1 MNLSAPFIQRPVMTT
16 LVMAAMAVF
25 GLMAYRAL
33 PVSDLP
39 NVDFP
44 TISVTANLPGAS
56 PETMASSVA
65 TPLEREFSTIAGLDS
80 MTSTN
85 FLGSSQLSLQ
95 FSLDRS
101 IDAAAQDVQSAIAR
115 AQSRLPRDMP
125 TPPSY
130 RKVNPADQ
138 PVLYIALSSKT
149 LPMYVVNEYAE
160 TLISPRISTINGV
173 AQVLVNGTQK
183 FAVRVQVD
191 PDLLAARGIGIDEV
205 AEAIRSAN
213 VNLPLGFLDGPQQ
226 AYTVE
231 STGQLQSATGYRD
244 VIVTFREGNAV
255 RLDQL
260 GRVIDGAEND
270 KVAAWR
276 VDEQAIVLQI
286 QKQPGTNTVDVVNRI
301 RAVLPEIRTQIPAAI
316 TLDTLF
322 DRSASIRESVHDVN
336 FTLWLTLGLVVMV
349 IFIFLRNVRAT
360 IIPALAIPM
369 SLVGTFAV
377 MYMLNY
383 SLDNLSLMA
392 LTLSVGFVVDD
403 AIVVLENIVRHLE
416 RGKSVREAAMDG
428 SREIVFTV
436 ISMTISLAA
445 VFIPFLF
452 MGGILGRLLS
462 EFAVTIGTAILVSG
476 FVSLTLTPMMCSRFL
491 KAHTGEQKHG
501 LLFRMTEAGFQ
512 AMLRVYAWFLD
523 LSLRFRFATL
533 LLTAAILYATVHL
546 FQVMPQGFL
555 PSEDQ
560 SRVIC
565 STEAAEGISFDAMK
579 EKQAQ
584 LAAIIKADPRVE
596 SFMSNVGQRGGNAS
610 TMNSGSLFL
619 RLKPRDQRD
628 VSVDQ
633 FIQEMRPKLAA
644 VPGIRAFM
652 QNIPPIRLGA
662 KISKSEYQYTLTGLD
677 TGELYENVPK
687 LVDAMSE
694 LPGFQDVTVD
704 IQLRN
709 PQLNVEIDRDR
720 CSALGISAEQIE
732 IALGSAYGS
741 RQVSTIYGSNNQYQV
756 ILQVLPEKQREAGVV
771 PRLHVRSPK
780 SGNLVPIDAV
790 AKVTQTVGPLA
801 VNHLGQLP
809 AVTVSFNLKPGTSL
823 GPAVAQVEELAR
835 KMLPATISGS
845 FQGTAQA
852 FQSSQQ
858 GLLILLGLA
867 ILVIYIVLGILYES
881 FIHPITIL
889 TAVPLSGFGAL
900 LTLMLF
906 GKDLNLYA
914 FVGIIMLVG
923 LVKKNGI
930 MMVDFAV
937 EARKERGVSPLE
949 AIREAC
955 IVRFRPIMMT
965 TMAALVGT
973 LPIAVGYGAGAE
985 SRQPLGLAVVGGL
998 LFSQAL
1004 TLFVT
1009 PVFYLYF
1016 EKLRSLRRVR
1026 ESCEIHE
1033 IPPGGGVRPANA
1045 LAAPELPE

>member
-1 MNLSAPFIQRPVMTT
+1 MNLSAPFILRPVMTT

-25 GLMAYRAL
+25 GAMAYRTL

-44 TISVTANLPGAS
+44 TISVTASLPGAS

-85 FLGSSQLSLQ
+85 FLGSAQLSLQ
-95 FSLDRS
+95 FALDRN
-101 IDAAAQDVQSAIAR
+101 IDAAAQDVHAAIAR

-138 PVLYIALSSKT
+138 PVLYIALSSPT
-149 LPMYVVNEYAE
+149 LPMYVVNEFAD
-160 TLISPRISTINGV
+160 TLIAPKISTVSGV
-173 AQVLVNGTQK
+173 AQVLVNGSQK

-191 PDLLAARGIGIDEV
+191 PDLLAARGVGIDEV
-205 AEAIRSAN
+205 AEAVRSAN

-226 AYTVE
+226 AFTVE
-231 STGQLQSATGYRD
+231 STGQLQTATAYRD
-244 VIVTFREGNAV
+244 VIVAFRNGV
-255 RLDQL
+255 PLRLDSIA
-260 GRVIDGAEND
+260 RVIDGAEND
-270 KVAAWR
+270 KAAAWR
-276 VDEQAIVLQI
+276 VDKRAIVLQV
-286 QKQPGTNTVDVVNRI
+286 QKQPGTNTVEVVDRI
-301 RAVLPEIRTQIPAAI
+301 RTLLPQIRAQIPAAI
-316 TLDTLF
+316 DLDLLF
-322 DRSASIRESVHDVN
+322 DRSVSIRESVHDVK

-349 IFIFLRNVRAT
+349 IFIFLRNIRAT

-369 SLVGTFAV
+369 SLVGTFAL
-377 MYMLNY
+377 MHLLGY
-383 SLDNLSLMA
+383 SLNNLTLMA

-416 RGKSVREAAMDG
+416 RGKNVLAAALDG
-428 SREIVFTV
+428 SKEIVFTV
-436 ISMTISLAA
+436 VSMTISLAA
-445 VFIPFLF
+445 VFIPFIF
-452 MGGILGRLLS
+452 MGGILGRLLT
-462 EFAVTIGTAILVSG
+462 EFAVTIGVAILISG
-476 FVSLTLTPMMCSRFL
+476 VVSLTLTPMLCGRFL
-491 KAHTGEQKHG
+491 RPHTAAEHRTAAEPHG
-501 LLFRMTEAGFQ
+501 PGNRTAAVGASLPARMYAALLD
-512 AMLRVYAWFLD
+512 VV
-523 LSLRFRFATL
+523 LRFRAVTL
-533 LLTAAILYATVHL
+533 VITLGILAGTVWLYLH
-546 FQVMPQGFL
+546 MPQGFL
-555 PSEDQ
+555 PSEDT
-560 SRVIC
+560 SRVLC
-565 STEAAEGISFDAMK
+565 QTEAAEGISFEAMV

-584 LAAIIKADPRVE
+584 LAAILQADPRVD
-596 SFMSNVGQRGGNAS
+596 SFMSNVGQRGGNAA

-633 FIQEMRPKLAA
+633 FIEEMRPKLAV
-644 VPGIRAFM
+644 VPGIRVFM
-652 QNIPPIRLGA
+652 QNLPPIRLGA
-662 KISKSEYQYTLTGLD
+662 RLSKSEYQYTLTGLD
-677 TGELYENVPK
+677 TAELYRSVPK
-687 LVDAMSE
+687 LADRMAD
-694 LPGFQDVTVD
+694 LPGFRDVTVD

-720 CSALGISAEQIE
+720 CSALGITAEQIE
-732 IALGSAYGS
+732 TALGSAYGS
-741 RQVSTIYGSNNQYQV
+741 KQISTIYGSNNQYQV
-756 ILQVLPEKQREAGVV
+756 ILQVLPEKQRDPDVV

-780 SGNLVPIDAV
+780 TGSLVPLDAI
-790 AKVTQTVGPLA
+790 ARVTRTVGPLS

-809 AVTVSFNLKPGTSL
+809 AVTVSFNLRPGTAL
-823 GPAVAQVEELAR
+823 GPAVEQVERIAR
-835 KMLPATISGS
+835 ETLPATVSGS

-858 GLLILLGLA
+858 GLLMLLALA

-900 LTLMLF
+900 LTLMAF
-906 GKDLNLYA
+906 DMDLTLYA
-914 FVGIIMLVG
+914 FVGVIMLVG

-937 EARKERGVSPLE
+937 EARRERGLSPVD

-973 LPIAVGYGAGAE
+973 LPIAIGYGAGAE

-998 LFSQAL
+998 VFSQTL

-1009 PVFYLYF
+1009 PVFYVYF
-1016 EKLRSLRRVR
+1016 EKLRGLGIRRSAEAHV
-1026 ESCEIHE
+1026 S
-1033 IPPGGGVRPANA
+1033 GAMSTRPA
-1045 LAAPELPE
+1045 

>member
-1 MNLSAPFIQRPVMTT
+1 MNLSAPFILRPVMTT

-25 GLMAYRAL
+25 GAMAYRTL

-44 TISVTANLPGAS
+44 TISVTASLPGAS

-95 FSLDRS
+95 FALDRN
-101 IDAAAQDVQSAIAR
+101 IDAAAQDVQAAIAR

-138 PVLYIALSSKT
+138 PVLYIALSSPT
-149 LPMYVVNEYAE
+149 LPMYVVNEFAD
-160 TLISPRISTINGV
+160 TLIAPKISTVSGV
-173 AQVLVNGTQK
+173 AQVLVNGSQK

-191 PDLLAARGIGIDEV
+191 PDLLAARGVGIDEV
-205 AEAIRSAN
+205 AEAVRSAN

-226 AYTVE
+226 AFTVE
-231 STGQLQSATGYRD
+231 STGQLQTATAYRD
-244 VIVTFREGNAV
+244 VIVAFRNGV
-255 RLDQL
+255 PLRLDSIA
-260 GRVIDGAEND
+260 RVIDGAEND
-270 KVAAWR
+270 KAAAWR
-276 VDEQAIVLQI
+276 VDKRAIVLQV
-286 QKQPGTNTVDVVNRI
+286 QKQPGTNTVEVVDRI
-301 RAVLPEIRTQIPAAI
+301 RTLLPQIRAQIPAAI
-316 TLDTLF
+316 DLDLLF
-322 DRSASIRESVHDVN
+322 DRSVSIRESVHDVK

-349 IFIFLRNVRAT
+349 IFIFLRNIRAT

-377 MYMLNY
+377 MHLLGY
-383 SLDNLSLMA
+383 SLNNLTLMA

-416 RGKSVREAAMDG
+416 RGKNVLAAALDG
-428 SREIVFTV
+428 SKEIVFTV
-436 ISMTISLAA
+436 VSMTISLAA
-445 VFIPFLF
+445 VFIPFIF
-452 MGGILGRLLS
+452 MGGILGRLLT
-462 EFAVTIGTAILVSG
+462 EFAVTIGVAILISG
-476 FVSLTLTPMMCSRFL
+476 VVSLTLTPMLCGRFL
-491 KAHTGEQKHG
+491 RPHTAAEHRTAAEPHG
-501 LLFRMTEAGFQ
+501 PRHRTAAGGASLPARMYGALLD
-512 AMLRVYAWFLD
+512 VV
-523 LSLRFRFATL
+523 LRFRAVTL
-533 LLTAAILYATVHL
+533 VITLGILAGTVWLYLH
-546 FQVMPQGFL
+546 MPQGFL
-555 PSEDQ
+555 PSEDT
-560 SRVIC
+560 SRVLC
-565 STEAAEGISFDAMK
+565 QTEAAEGISFEAMI

-584 LAAIIKADPRVE
+584 LTAILQADPRVD
-596 SFMSNVGQRGGNAS
+596 SFMSSVGQRGGNAA
-610 TMNSGSLFL
+610 TMNSGTLFL

-633 FIQEMRPKLAA
+633 FIEEMRPKLSV
-644 VPGIRAFM
+644 VPGIRVFM
-652 QNIPPIRLGA
+652 QNLPPIRLGA
-662 KISKSEYQYTLTGLD
+662 RLSKSEYQYTLTGLD
-677 TGELYENVPK
+677 TAELYRSVPK
-687 LVDAMSE
+687 LADQMAD
-694 LPGFQDVTVD
+694 LPGFRDVTVD

-720 CSALGISAEQIE
+720 CSALGITAEQIE
-732 IALGSAYGS
+732 LALGSAYGS
-741 RQVSTIYGSNNQYQV
+741 KQISTIYGSNNQYQV
-756 ILQVLPEKQREAGVV
+756 ILQVLPEKQRDPDVV

-780 SGNLVPIDAV
+780 TGSLVPLDAI
-790 AKVTQTVGPLA
+790 ARVTRTVGPLS

-809 AVTVSFNLKPGTSL
+809 AVTVSFNLKPGTAL
-823 GPAVAQVEELAR
+823 GPAVEQVERIAR
-835 KMLPATISGS
+835 ETLPATISGS

-858 GLLILLGLA
+858 GLLMLLALA

-900 LTLMLF
+900 LTLIAFDMELT
-906 GKDLNLYA
+906 LYA
-914 FVGIIMLVG
+914 FVGVIMLVG

-937 EARKERGVSPLE
+937 EARRERGLSPVD

-973 LPIAVGYGAGAE
+973 LPIAIGYGAGAE

-998 LFSQAL
+998 VFSQTL

-1009 PVFYLYF
+1009 PVFYVYF
-1016 EKLRSLRRVR
+1016 EKLRGL
-1026 ESCEIHE
+1026 
-1033 IPPGGGVRPANA
+1033 GVRRGAEAHVSGAMSTRPA
-1045 LAAPELPE
+1045 